1 MLMAQLVKGLAD
13 SLAHVVS
20 RLPLFQFERVL
31 NEVWP

>member
-1 MLMAQLVKGLAD
+1 MLMAPLVKGLAD